1 MASPDDTDLEL
12 STITVTRHER
22 IVLARCVIMACTIV
36 DALGDET
43 RELLEL
49 HQRVCPEDVVA
60 P

>member
-1 MASPDDTDLEL
+1 MSDDDLEL

-22 IVLARCVIMACTIV
+22 IVLARCVIMACTIG

-49 HQRVCPEDVVA
+49 HQRVCPEDVTA
-60 P
+60 A

>member
-1 MASPDDTDLEL
+1 MSDDDLEL

-43 RELLEL
+43 RELLDL

>member
-1 MASPDDTDLEL
+1 MNDDHLEL
-12 STITVTRHER
+12 STLTVSRHER

-43 RELLEL
+43 RELLDL

>member
-1 MASPDDTDLEL
+1 MA
-12 STITVTRHER
+12 R
-22 IVLARCVIMACTIV
+22 A